1 MGMTAPAR
9 EDLAPGAQAMALAA
23 HALHRVSGEGV
34 NADTALDPA
43 TLPPPLRGPVRAL
56 LSGSLRWML
65 RLAPVADSLLQQGQQ
80 YEPRVRC
87 LLIVAIHQI
96 EYSHSPPP
104 AVVNIAVD
112 AARALGHA
120 GAAGF
125 VNALLRRYL
134 AQRESI
140 LARVDRSDAA
150 RLAHPRWLLRELHKL
165 GDTAA
170 QLAIEANNESPPM
183 TLRVNLSRQT
193 RDAALE
199 RLAAA
204 GIAAAAGL
212 APTALVL
219 EEPLEVSRLPGFA
232 EGDLS
237 VQDAGAQFAAELLD
251 AASGQRVLDACA
263 APGGKTG
270 HILER
275 TPDLAELVAL
285 DLSAARLARVAQNL
299 DRLGQAATLVE
310 ADLLDPRWWDGRLFD
325 RILLDAPCS
334 ATGVIRRHPDIKLLR
349 RPDDIPGFAEQ
360 QGRMLER
367 CATMLAPGGLLIYA
381 TCSVLQ
387 AENRD
392 VVDAFLAGHPNLQR
406 ARADLSLLPVP
417 RRVGAGAL
425 TDGFHYACLKEGGPA
440 RA

>member
-1 MGMTAPAR
+1 MGMNAAAR
-9 EDLAPGAQAMALAA
+9 EEFAPGAQAMALAA
-23 HALHRVSGEGV
+23 HALYRVSAEGV
-34 NADTALDPA
+34 NADAALDA
-43 TLPPPLRGPVRAL
+43 GTLPPPLRGPVRAL

-80 YEPRVRC
+80 YDPRLRC
-87 LLIVAIHQI
+87 LMIVALHQI
-96 EYSHSPPP
+96 EYSQSAAPP
-104 AVVNIAVD
+104 VVNIAVD
-112 AARALGHA
+112 AARALGHP

-134 AQRESI
+134 AQREAI

-165 GDTAA
+165 GEEAA

-183 TLRVNLSRQT
+183 TLRVNLSRMT
-193 RDAALE
+193 REAALD

-204 GIAAAAGL
+204 GFGAAAGL

-219 EEPLEVSRLPGFA
+219 DVPVEVSRLPGFA
-232 EGDLS
+232 EGELS

-251 AASGQRVLDACA
+251 ARPGQRVLDACA
-263 APGGKTG
+263 APGGKTC
-270 HILER
+270 HVLER
-275 TPDLAELVAL
+275 TPDLAELVAV
-285 DLSAARLARVAQNL
+285 DQSAARLARVAQNL
-299 DRLGQAATLVE
+299 TRLGQSATLVE
-310 ADLLDPRWWDGRLFD
+310 ADLLDPRWWDGRPFD

-349 RPDDIPGFAEQ
+349 RPDDIAGFAAQ
-360 QGRMLER
+360 QIRMLER

-381 TCSVLQ
+381 TCSVLP
-387 AENRD
+387 AENRE
-392 VVDAFLAGHPNLQR
+392 VLDAFLAIHPNLSR
-406 ARADLSLLPVP
+406 AREDLTLLPVP
-417 RRVGAGAL
+417 RRVGAAAL